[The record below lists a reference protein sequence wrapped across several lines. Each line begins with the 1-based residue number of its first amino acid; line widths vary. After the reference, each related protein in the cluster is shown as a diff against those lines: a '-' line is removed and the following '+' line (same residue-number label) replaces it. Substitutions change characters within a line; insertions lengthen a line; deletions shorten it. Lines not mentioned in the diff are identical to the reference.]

1 MVARYEPFSR
11 ADIEK
16 IDSATVR
23 VFESTGIRVLE
34 REATSLLVSAGA
46 KLDKKTSVVKIS
58 ERVLRDSI
66 SSAPS
71 KFKLH
76 GRDGKHGIA
85 FGEGKVHLS
94 SVGTPVQVEGL
105 DGVVRPSTVKDSEN
119 FFRLTDAL
127 PHIDHSSW
135 VCWPRDVPESIGPLQ
150 EIYLGFKHSTKTMD
164 GWNWGKTSTEQSI
177 DLAAI
182 VAGGRDELA
191 ARPMVLGFANPVSP
205 LTLSKETTE
214 GLIVYARAGQP
225 TCYPPECMAGGT
237 SPATIAG
244 LLVQQNVEVLASV
257 AVAQLAKRGAPSL
270 YSTVSGMMDMR
281 TGSIALGAPEVG
293 LIMAGAAQLARHYRM
308 PIRGTGGNTEAM
320 IADYQSGVETATT
333 MLMAGMAGLD
343 LVYDAAGSIESSLT
357 ASYAKLVLDNDV
369 CGEVKRILA
378 GVDVTEETLA
388 VDVIAAAGMS
398 GGFLSSPHT
407 LRHFR
412 KEGYVPSS
420 FWRGSRSV
428 WDSQG
433 AEKDIVVKARKRAA
447 QILKDHRIEV
457 PLDPAVDR
465 KMVEYIKSVAKRS

>member
-11 ADIEK
+11 ADIER

-23 VFESTGIRVLE
+23 VFENTGIRVLE
-34 REATSLLVSAGA
+34 DEAAGLLVSAGA
-46 KLDKKTSVVKIS
+46 SYDKKTRIVKVP
-58 ERVLRDSI
+58 EHVLRDSI

-71 KFKLH
+71 KFKMH
-76 GRDGKHGIA
+76 GRDGKHTIA

-94 SVGTPVQVEGL
+94 SAGTSVQVEGL
-105 DGVVRPSTVKDSEN
+105 DGIVRPSTSKDAEN
-119 FFRLTDAL
+119 FFKLTDAL
-127 PHIDHSSW
+127 PNIDHSSW
-135 VCWPRDVPESIGPLQ
+135 VCWPRDMPDAVAPLQ
-150 EIYLGFKHSTKTMD
+150 EIYLAFKHSMKTTD
-164 GWNWGKTSTEQSI
+164 GWNLGKVGSEQSI

-182 VAGGRDELA
+182 VAGGREELA
-191 ARPMVLGFANPVSP
+191 ARPMLLGFANPVSP
-205 LTLSKETTE
+205 LTLSRDATE

-281 TGSIALGAPEVG
+281 TGLIVLGASEVG

-308 PIRGTGGNTEAM
+308 PIRGTGGNTDAM
-320 IADYQSGVETATT
+320 STDYQSGVETATT
-333 MLMAGMAGLD
+333 MLLAAMAGID
-343 LVYDAAGSIESSLT
+343 FVYDAAGSLESSLT
-357 ASYAKLVLDNDV
+357 AGYAKLLLDNDV
-369 CGEVKRILA
+369 CGEVRRVLA
-378 GVDVTEETLA
+378 GVEVSEETLA
-388 VDVIAAAGMS
+388 VEAIASSAMS
-398 GGFLSSPHT
+398 GGFLSNPHT

-412 KEGYVPSS
+412 KENYIPGS

-433 AEKDIVVKARKRAA
+433 DRKDIVANARKRVA
-447 QILKDHRIEV
+447 QILKDHRVEV
-457 PLDPAVDR
+457 PLDPEADR
-465 KMVEYIKSVAKRS
+465 KMVELIKSVAKRS